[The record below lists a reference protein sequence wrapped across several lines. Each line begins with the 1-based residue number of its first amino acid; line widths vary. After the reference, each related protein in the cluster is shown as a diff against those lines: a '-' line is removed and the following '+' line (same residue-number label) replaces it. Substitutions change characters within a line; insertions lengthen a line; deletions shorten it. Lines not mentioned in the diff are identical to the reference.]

1 MVTIR
6 DMMPSFE
13 LYQPSRTEDAL
24 ELLDRLGDDA
34 WVMAG
39 GKDSLNWLKDRNARP
54 KAVVELMSIEEMKGI
69 KETPDGVE
77 IGALT
82 TLTQLETNP
91 LIQSKYRVLA
101 DGARGAASPQIRN
114 AGTLGGNV
122 SQDTRC
128 WYYQDGLPCY
138 RAGGNTCFAD
148 TPVAMN
154 REHAI
159 FGADRCVAVTPSDTA
174 PAMVV
179 LEAQMVIRN
188 SKRERV
194 VDAEDFFVGPGVD
207 IKRMTTLKPGE
218 ILTHIRIPN
227 TWAGSRFYF
236 EKIADRNTWDF
247 ALVNIAAALK
257 VSGGV
262 IQGARVVAG
271 GVEPVPRRITAA
283 EALVTG
289 EAQSEEV
296 AALAGRVSVR
306 GAKPLNYNHFK
317 VPLLES
323 LVKRAIRDAA

>member
-13 LYQPSRTEDAL
+13 LYQPSSTEDAL
-24 ELLDRLGDDA
+24 DLLDRLGDDT

-39 GKDSLNWLKDRNARP
+39 GKDSLNWFKDRIARP

-69 KETPDGVE
+69 KETADGVE

-82 TLTQLETNP
+82 TLTELETNP
-91 LIQSKYRVLA
+91 IIQSKYGLLA
-101 DGARGAASPQIRN
+101 ESARRAASPQIRN
-114 AGTLGGNV
+114 AGTVGGNV

-148 TPVAMN
+148 TPVGMN
-154 REHAI
+154 REHTI
-159 FGADRCVAVTPSDTA
+159 FEADRCVAVTPSDTA
-174 PAMVV
+174 PALVA
-179 LEAQMVIRN
+179 LEAQMVIR
-188 SKRERV
+188 SSGGERV
-194 VDAEDFFVGPGVD
+194 VDAEDFFVGPAKD
-207 IKRMTTLKPGE
+207 IKRMTVLKQGE

-236 EKIADRNTWDF
+236 EKIADRNAWDF
-247 ALVNIAAALK
+247 ALVNIAAAIK
-257 VSGGV
+257 VSGGS
-262 IQGARVVAG
+262 IQGARIVSG
-271 GVEPVPRRITAA
+271 GVQATPRRIIAA
-283 EALVTG
+283 EELVTG
-289 EAQSEEV
+289 ETQSEET

-317 VPLLES
+317 VPLLEN
-323 LVKRAIRDAA
+323 LVKRAVRDAA